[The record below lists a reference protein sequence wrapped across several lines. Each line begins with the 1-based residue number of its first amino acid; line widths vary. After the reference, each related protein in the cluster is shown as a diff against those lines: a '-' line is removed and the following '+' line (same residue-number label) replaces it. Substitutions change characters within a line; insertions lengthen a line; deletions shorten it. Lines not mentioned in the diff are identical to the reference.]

1 MIASKANNC
10 FETLE
15 RIITTIIDNHVLE
28 DDVKG
33 EP

>member
-1 MIASKANNC
+1 MIASKADDY

-15 RIITTIIDNHVLE
+15 RIITTIIDNHLLE
-28 DDVKG
+28 DEEKG